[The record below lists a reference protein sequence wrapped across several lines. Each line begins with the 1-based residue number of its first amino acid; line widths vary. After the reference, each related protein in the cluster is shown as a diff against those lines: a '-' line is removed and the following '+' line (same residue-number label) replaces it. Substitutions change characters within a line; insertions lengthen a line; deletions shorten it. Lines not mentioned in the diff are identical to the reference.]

1 MGIFDKAKD
10 LIGDHEEA
18 IKDGVDK
25 AADVVADKVGEGHA
39 DKVEQGAEKLKDVID
54 GLAD

>member
-25 AADVVADKVGEGHA
+25 AADLVADKVGDGHA

-54 GLAD
+54 DLGK